1 MPQGHDEDAQFVGGL
16 MILILSMIEEELI
29 VAFRGVLTALH
40 FVKCL

>member
-1 MPQGHDEDAQFVGGL
+1 MPQGNDEDAQFVGGL

-29 VAFRGVLTALH
+29 VSSRGVFKALH